1 MNLEKEEVYNDRLT
15 VIVHF
20 FFMVVLS
27 FLIFV
32 HKKSRNYPWLG

>member
-27 FLIFV
+27 FLILA